1 MTITIVVPVAVVVL
15 AVVLTFVAFV
25 LAVCFFVNGD

>member
-25 LAVCFFVNGD
+25 LAVCIFTNGD